1 MGLKSMKEKQ
11 KEDEERYAAASK
23 PKRTVLREVEE
34 IDEFGNVT
42 KVLREVEEEGIKK
55 APKTRDL
62 KEKIIIDKY
71 GNKKKVLVDD
81 QGNVVDEDD
90 VVYEDEEYIDEFGNK
105 RTRKVEEIDEFG
117 NVRKVLRGVEEE
129 GIKKAPKTRDLRE
142 TFIIDKDGNK
152 VKVLIDD
159 QGNVVDQKD
168 VVYEDEE
175 YIDEFGNVR
184 TRKVA
189 KIKKDAMKRMQE
201 KEKKD
206 KERYE
211 SASKPKRTV
220 IREVEEIDE
229 FGNVRK
235 VLREVE
241 EEGIK
246 KAPKTR
252 DLK

>member
-1 MGLKSMKEKQ
+1 MG
-11 KEDEERYAAASK
+11 SK
-23 PKRTVLREVEE
+23 PATRKVLREVEE
-34 IDEFGNVT
+34 IDEFGNVR

-55 APKTRDL
+55 APKTRNL
-62 KEKIIIDKY
+62 KEKIIVDKY

-81 QGNVVDEDD
+81 EGNVVDED
-90 VVYEDEEYIDEFGNK
+90 
-105 RTRKVEEIDEFG
+105 
-117 NVRKVLRGVEEE
+117 
-129 GIKKAPKTRDLRE
+129 
-142 TFIIDKDGNK
+142 
-152 VKVLIDD
+152 
-159 QGNVVDQKD
+159 D

-201 KEKKD
+201 KEKED
-206 KERYE
+206 EERY
-211 SASKPKRTV
+211 SHQKPKRMV
-220 IREVEEIDE
+220 VKEVEEIDE

-252 DLK
+252 NLQERVITDKYGNKK

>member
-1 MGLKSMKEKQ
+1 MG
-11 KEDEERYAAASK
+11 
-23 PKRTVLREVEE
+23 
-34 IDEFGNVT
+34 GN
-42 KVLREVEEEGIKK
+42 I
-55 APKTRDL
+55 
-62 KEKIIIDKY
+62 
-71 GNKKKVLVDD
+71 VDAK
-81 QGNVVDEDD
+81 D
-90 VVYEDEEYIDEFGNK
+90 VVYEDEEYIDEHGNK
-105 RTRKVEEIDEFG
+105 RTRKVAKIKKDAMKRMQEKEKEDEERYGSQKPKRTVIREVEEIDE
-117 NVRKVLRGVEEE
+117 L
-129 GIKKAPKTRDLRE
+129 GIKKAPKTRELKE

-159 QGNVVDQKD
+159 QGNVVDEKD
-168 VVYEDEE
+168 VVYEDEQ

-201 KEKKD
+201 KEKED
-206 KERYE
+206 EERYG
-211 SASKPKRTV
+211 SQKPKRTV

-252 DLK
+252 NLQEKTIIDKDG